1 MFSYSCLILDFSCSA
16 VLTFCFIMCQVFSLG
31 DRSRL
36 QETEVTVVVVLH
48 DITWLKKT
56 CIPLLFGLNGAFKA
70 VGVTLLPITV
80 FELFIDNSGSRLFMS
95 TKKTSSFL
103 DHMSFPSHL
112 SPLNPVNVLLFLISM
127 LEFSLGKCVKVF
139 PELSLRPCSAA
150 WGPFTGSF

>member
-80 FELFIDNSGSRLFMS
+80 FELFIDNSGSRLFMRNQ
-95 TKKTSSFL
+95 KDFQ
-103 DHMSFPSHL
+103 
-112 SPLNPVNVLLFLISM
+112 LFGPH
-127 LEFSLGKCVKVF
+127 EFSKSPQPTQPSQCAFVF
-139 PELSLRPCSAA
+139 NFHVRVFTWQMCKSVSRIVSEAMQCCLRAIH
-150 WGPFTGSF
+150 W